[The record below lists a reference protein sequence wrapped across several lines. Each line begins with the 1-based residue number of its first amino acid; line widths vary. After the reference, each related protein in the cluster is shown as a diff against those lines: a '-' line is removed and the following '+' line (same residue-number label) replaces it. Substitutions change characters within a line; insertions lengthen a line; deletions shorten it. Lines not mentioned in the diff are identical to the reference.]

1 MIREWNS
8 CQKEA
13 QELVERQN
21 QELVDRHERGEL
33 TAAALAAGLQDVPE
47 TLAIPSKQWCRKFR
61 INFGWSLLSR
71 GGDTQAYLPYAHPDM
86 QASRDHM
93 AATLADGVH
102 GALVLNFDQVWRC
115 AFQFNGRLFYK
126 PREAVGERCSIK
138 KAPHHVDKKLHYIK
152 GCRKSLTVLTSSWSD
167 GTPGP
172 IAFCCPDGALSV
184 SEIQEFNASHVASAM
199 VVPSGTNSHFMTS
212 DTLLQVWEQ
221 LYSPALAKQRS
232 RYGLKLDDPGAEA
245 AFLADAW
252 SGTHSSSKGEDA
264 RRRAF
269 CKLHRIR
276 EPRKQPGGW
285 SCHGQPVDQC
295 HMQYREKIRSLDVS
309 SLSMHAD
316 LRSRAAFEE
325 VSMRASGQLVRE
337 VKSWLSVV
345 NLSLDAWRQL
355 DQKVFQSAWLLC
367 GYFGEEHFAKY
378 QGSGVSSVTF
388 DDAMKILSSPFGP
401 LKGTPQRCTVF
412 EWQVQVESGEWQ
424 SMSYELA
431 SAFVR
436 TLMLH
441 GAKLRAAR
449 NSFLELSALDEHL
462 KKAATKKAKQEF
474 ENLKSVSRYMVFNP
488 RTGELASQQW
498 LNNHIQ
504 VMDGVPC
511 MKKKLGKACP
521 FIVTLG
527 FDLLPVGDVKLTVK
541 TAPDKPVIV
550 DEEEMDDEGAN
561 DEDFLWNDEDGLQGS
576 EKVKM
581 APLADKEMELFGE
594 EESDSGE
601 VLEQAIKVDPSEFI
615 QMHLEEKCAS
625 LDSEE
630 KAVAVAIKQP
640 SFFKR
645 EAFVALH
652 AAGLTEI
659 PNKSGVHIWCHQ
671 SSSQWHAQYPGK
683 SYSPS
688 WGATRSEQKALGLA
702 LLKLWAWFVKDH
714 PENEAAK

>member
-1 MIREWNS
+1 
-8 CQKEA
+8 
-13 QELVERQN
+13 
-21 QELVDRHERGEL
+21 
-33 TAAALAAGLQDVPE
+33 
-47 TLAIPSKQWCRKFR
+47 
-61 INFGWSLLSR
+61 
-71 GGDTQAYLPYAHPDM
+71 
-86 QASRDHM
+86 
-93 AATLADGVH
+93 
-102 GALVLNFDQVWRC
+102 
-115 AFQFNGRLFYK
+115 
-126 PREAVGERCSIK
+126 
-138 KAPHHVDKKLHYIK
+138 
-152 GCRKSLTVLTSSWSD
+152 
-167 GTPGP
+167 
-172 IAFCCPDGALSV
+172 
-184 SEIQEFNASHVASAM
+184 
-199 VVPSGTNSHFMTS
+199 
-212 DTLLQVWEQ
+212 
-221 LYSPALAKQRS
+221 
-232 RYGLKLDDPGAEA
+232 
-245 AFLADAW
+245 
-252 SGTHSSSKGEDA
+252 
-264 RRRAF
+264 
-269 CKLHRIR
+269 
-276 EPRKQPGGW
+276 
-285 SCHGQPVDQC
+285 
-295 HMQYREKIRSLDVS
+295 
-309 SLSMHAD
+309 
-316 LRSRAAFEE
+316 
-325 VSMRASGQLVRE
+325 
-337 VKSWLSVV
+337 
-345 NLSLDAWRQL
+345 
-355 DQKVFQSAWLLC
+355 
-367 GYFGEEHFAKY
+367 
-378 QGSGVSSVTF
+378 
-388 DDAMKILSSPFGP
+388 
-401 LKGTPQRCTVF
+401 
-412 EWQVQVESGEWQ
+412 
-424 SMSYELA
+424 MSYELA

-541 TAPDKPVIV
+541 TAPDKPALPVRCFDLREGGAQSKFTFLMDGYDHLAAEVIV

-561 DEDFLWNDEDGLQGS
+561 DEDFLWNDEDGLQGISPFSWFEFFVSELWVIIAKTWGTLVHSSLVICVAVNCLVSVLYVLESFTVLQHTEGQDPTDQVVLDPAPAPAGGS

-714 PENEAAK
+714 PENEAAKARFSFMQDAVQHLD